1 MIIDALQQAVYD
13 RLVAVPAVNDAVVG
27 IYTKA
32 PQDPESEDNTAFPY
46 ITIGPITATPA
57 DTKGSDGIM
66 ALVDVH
72 VWSRSQ
78 SALSWRGIGTDIYA
92 ALQKHALAVTG
103 ANVVDCRF
111 DAEVDYQD
119 PDDGRTWHMVLT
131 FRVYYFLT

>member
-1 MIIDALQQAVYD
+1 MIIDALQHAVYD
-13 RLVAVPAVNDAVVG
+13 RLTAVSAVSGAVIG

-32 PQDPESEDNTAFPY
+32 PQDPESEDNTAFPF
-46 ITIGPITATPA
+46 ITIGPIMANPS
-57 DTKGSDGIM
+57 DTKDSDGIM

-92 ALQKHALAVTG
+92 AMQKHALTVTG

-111 DAEVDYQD
+111 DSEVDYQD
-119 PDDGRTWHMVLT
+119 PTDGRTWHMVLT
-131 FRVYYFLT
+131 FRVYYFIA